1 MSGHSK
7 WHSIRHK
14 KGVVDARRGKLFAKL
29 IRAIEVAARQGGGDP
44 KGNPT
49 LATAIQKARDASM
62 PMDNI
67 ERAIK
72 RGTGELEGT
81 AYERVSYEA
90 YAPGGVALLIDVLTD
105 NRNRAASEIRS
116 IVTRN
121 GGSMGEPGS
130 VSWIFEMRG
139 VVTIEAGAIDEEKL
153 LEIAAEVDAEDVDTD
168 GSVWEI
174 RCAPD
179 ALRDL
184 RKKFEDEGVPLLQA
198 EVTMIPQNTVPIYD
212 RATAQKVLKLIEAL
226 EESDDVQAVYAN
238 FDIPEEILAE
248 AG

>member
-81 AYERVSYEA
+81 TYERVSYEA

-105 NRNRAASEIRS
+105 NRNRAASEVRS

-139 VVTIEAGAIDEEKL
+139 VVSVEAGSIDEDKL
-153 LEIAAEVDAEDVDTD
+153 IEVAAEAGAEDVDTD

-174 RCAPD
+174 RCAPEALKD
-179 ALRDL
+179 LRDSL
-184 RKKFEDEGVPLLQA
+184 EAEGVRIMQA
-198 EVTMIPQNTVPIYD
+198 EVTMIPQTTVPVSD

-226 EESDDVQAVYAN
+226 EDSDDVQAVYAN
-238 FDIPEEILAE
+238 FDIPDQILAE

>member
-14 KGVVDARRGKLFAKL
+14 KGVVDARRGKLFGKL
-29 IRAIEVAARQGGGDP
+29 IKAIEVAARQGGGDP

-49 LATAIQKARDASM
+49 LAAAIQKARDASM

-105 NRNRAASEIRS
+105 NRNRATSEVRS

-130 VSWIFEMRG
+130 VSWIFQMRG
-139 VVTIEAGAIDEEKL
+139 VVNVEAGSVGEERL
-153 LEIAAEVDAEDVDTD
+153 LELAAEADADDVDTD

-174 RCAPD
+174 RCSPEVLKN
-179 ALRDL
+179 LRQKL
-184 RKKFEDEGVPLLQA
+184 EEVGVPLLQA
-198 EVTMIPQNTVPIYD
+198 EVTMIPQTAVAIGD
-212 RATAQKVLKLIEAL
+212 RATAQKVLRLMEAL

>member
-14 KGVVDARRGKLFAKL
+14 KGIVDARRGKLFAKL

-105 NRNRAASEIRS
+105 NRNRAASEVRS

-130 VSWIFEMRG
+130 VSWIFEMKG
-139 VVTIEAGAIDEEKL
+139 VVSVEAGVIDEDEL
-153 LEIAAEVDAEDVDTD
+153 LELAAEAGAEDVDTD
-168 GSVWEI
+168 GTVWEI
-174 RCAPD
+174 RCSPE
-179 ALRDL
+179 ALKDL
-184 RKKFEDEGVPLLQA
+184 RRLLEERGVPLLQA
-198 EVTMIPQNTVPIYD
+198 EVSMVPQTTVPVSD
-212 RATAQKVLKLIEAL
+212 RATAQKVLKLMEAL